1 MTTTV
6 VVRRLLA
13 NPFVKPPFKEE
24 PASTES
30 LLRKDPVS
38 NLAGR
43 IDDFRKFG
51 FRRLVSLAG
60 YT

>member
-1 MTTTV
+1 MTTV

-43 IDDFRKFG
+43 IDDLRKFG
-51 FRRLVSLAG
+51 FRRFA
-60 YT
+60 